1 MSGVTH
7 RVIIHFKKK
16 TNYIQT
22 DHDNRQ
28 TNRVTYRKARFD
40 AGHARLTKKEGRK
53 EDRDMARQRACVSTN
68 VKQKQ
73 DLERNINI

>member
-1 MSGVTH
+1 MLKIKIQNRS
-7 RVIIHFKKK
+7 I

-53 EDRDMARQRACVSTN
+53 EDRGMARQRACVSTN

-73 DLERNINI
+73 DLERNL